1 VPQEQSKKNE
11 DPPIGQCAECG
22 EPVTAADP
30 GKLRFSLT
38 SGSMTHVHDRC
49 AEGGASPSSSDE

>member
-1 VPQEQSKKNE
+1 
-11 DPPIGQCAECG
+11 
-22 EPVTAADP
+22 VTAADP
-30 GKLRFSLT
+30 GKLRFSIT

>member
-1 VPQEQSKKNE
+1 MPQEQSQKSG

-30 GKLRFSLT
+30 GKLRFSLS
-38 SGSMTHVHDRC
+38 SGSMRHVHDRC
-49 AEGGASPSSSDE
+49 ADGAATPEG